1 MDQLTDYILWMGDL
15 DFQALPFR
23 DADALIL
30 CVISYFDLSP
40 VTGANPQARVRD
52 CLPMIEAGEAR
63 ICITGGDMG
72 NTAIFEAAARSKRFG
87 DLLITDYEDILS
99 PEEDLQF
106 AAVTL
111 RDEGRFL
118 FIAYRGTDSTLTG
131 WKEDFMISFTR
142 TKAQNL
148 AAEYAERVLTQAS
161 EPVRYIGGHSKG
173 GNQALYAASL
183 LDEALWDTVTK
194 VYLLDG
200 PGFCPEVLDTEL
212 VARVDPKA
220 VKIIPE
226 FDIIGKLFETPIT
239 ETHIVASYRHGL
251 TQHSLASWLIDHG
264 RLAEVPEHDRL
275 SLWVNETVD
284 RWIAGIS
291 QEDRVIFIDELFDAL
306 RAGGKDSLDDMGAE
320 DFYKAFVR
328 LSQVSSVT
336 KQALTEL
343 PKQALQV
350 VGSILGLGRD
360 ARPPLEGEGEAAA
373 EDAPALTEEP
383 AEASG
388 AEQQI

>member
-1 MDQLTDYILWMGDL
+1 
-15 DFQALPFR
+15 
-23 DADALIL
+23 
-30 CVISYFDLSP
+30 
-40 VTGANPQARVRD
+40 
-52 CLPMIEAGEAR
+52 
-63 ICITGGDMG
+63 
-72 NTAIFEAAARSKRFG
+72 
-87 DLLITDYEDILS
+87 
-99 PEEDLQF
+99 
-106 AAVTL
+106 
-111 RDEGRFL
+111 
-118 FIAYRGTDSTLTG
+118 
-131 WKEDFMISFTR
+131 MISFTR

-148 AAEYAERVLTQAS
+148 AADYAARVLTQAS
-161 EPVRYIGGHSKG
+161 EPVRFIGGHSKG

-264 RLAEVPEHDRL
+264 RLAEVPKHDRL

-383 AEASG
+383 AEDSG
-388 AEQQI
+388 AVQQI